1 MGVSCSPGI
10 GFILTFLPSPGL
22 VSYGSPLGLEE
33 IQGEESTHDG
43 AVIDPLSSIIPKLLV
58 GNEVISAVDGLQF
71 GGRDTL

>member
-1 MGVSCSPGI
+1 M
-10 GFILTFLPSPGL
+10 
-22 VSYGSPLGLEE
+22 SYGSPLGLEE